1 MGIIKTKGI
10 IISENNM
17 GDFDKMLT
25 MLTPGMGKIS
35 CVAKGSRRQNSA
47 LLASSQFLCFGEYI
61 LYKGSQNYSINSC
74 DTIEMFYNLRTD
86 LDKIK
91 YATHITKIIQD
102 VTNENE
108 NSYKILQLYLN
119 TLFMFAETE
128 KDKDLILSIFKIKL
142 LCLLG
147 FKPRLDKCT
156 NCGSIEDITSFSI
169 KENGIKCIDC
179 RMQDKST
186 IQISQSTLASLRF
199 IVNNPSKNI
208 FGFDLKG
215 ESLKELKLLS
225 QVYFDQKLEKEY
237 KLTKLW

>member
-1 MGIIKTKGI
+1 MILIRCLQCLHQ
-10 IISENNM
+10 EC
-17 GDFDKMLT
+17 
-25 MLTPGMGKIS
+25 GKIS
-35 CVAKGSRRQNSA
+35 CVAKGARRQNSV
-47 LLASSQFLCFGEYI
+47 LLAPSQFLCFGEYI

-91 YATHITKIIQD
+91 YATYITKIIQD

-119 TLFMFAETE
+119 TLFMVAET
-128 KDKDLILSIFKIKL
+128 DKNIDLIVAIFKIKL

-147 FKPRLDKCT
+147 FRPRLDKCT
-156 NCGSIEDITSFSI
+156 NCGSIENIVSFSV
-169 KENGIKCIDC
+169 KENGIKCIEC
-179 RMQDKST
+179 RKQDKST
-186 IQISQSTLASLRF
+186 IQISSSTLAGLRF
-199 IVNNPSKNI
+199 IANSPSKNI

-225 QVYFDQKLEKEY
+225 QVYMDQKLEKEY
-237 KLTKLW
+237 RLTELW